1 MKGIY
6 EFTVNRI
13 YQLCKER
20 AITPNALSYC
30 AGISQSTV
38 KSILNGE
45 SKNPG
50 IVTIKKICDGLDIT
64 LIDFFNTEEYFLLE
78 QEIK

>member
-1 MKGIY
+1 MDMY
-6 EFTVNRI
+6 ETTVNRI
-13 YQLCKER
+13 IELCKER
-20 AITPNALSYC
+20 EITPNGLAYIS
-30 AGISQSTV
+30 GVSQSTI

-50 IVTIKKICDGLDIT
+50 VVTIKKLCDGFDITICDFFDT
-64 LIDFFNTEEYFLLE
+64 DDFKNLE

>member
-1 MKGIY
+1 MDTKDA
-6 EFTVNRI
+6 VKNRI
-13 YQLCKER
+13 VELCLAKKW
-20 AITPNALSYC
+20 AFNALALYS
-30 AGISQSTV
+30 GIPSSTM
-38 KSILNGE
+38 KNIINGR

-64 LIDFFNTEEYFLLE
+64 LSEFFSTPEFDNLE

>member
-1 MKGIY
+1 MGIY
-6 EFTVNRI
+6 EFVVNRI
-13 YQLCKER
+13 YELCRER
-20 AITPNALSYC
+20 GITPNALSYL
-30 AGISQSTV
+30 AGISQSMI

-50 IVTIKKICDGLDIT
+50 VVTLKKICDGLDIT
-64 LIDFFNTEEYFLLE
+64 IVDFFNTEEFYKLE

>member
-1 MKGIY
+1 MGIY
-6 EFTVNRI
+6 NVVVNRI
-13 YQLCKER
+13 YELCRER
-20 AITPNALSYC
+20 NITPNALSYL
-30 AGISQSTV
+30 AGISQSTI

-64 LIDFFNTEEYFLLE
+64 IVDFFNTEDFLNIE

>member
-1 MKGIY
+1 MGIY
-6 EFTVNRI
+6 DVTVNRI
-13 YQLCKER
+13 LSLCKNR
-20 AITPNALSYC
+20 GITPNGLSYLS
-30 AGISQSTV
+30 GISQSTV

-50 IVTIKKICDGLDIT
+50 IVTIKKLCDGFDIS
-64 LIDFFNTEEYFLLE
+64 ISDFFDTPEFRKLD